1 MKIHRASK
9 FGVRPPARAALLA
22 LLAGV
27 APPIGATATGLGVA
41 LWASAAHAEGTTE
54 WGSAQALVSDTVMF
68 VDIVNFSVEKIKWTG
83 TGTLTVKTLSGST
96 VATLSSGSS
105 TSLTANGTYALTLSK
120 DQSSTWSVEVVNQTD
135 AGYGR
140 LWSYNWH
147 LNTGTFEDTGSFNG
161 SVYAVVSAGSTDTAV
176 IEMQTDGLSGNVWY
190 LGANASGI
198 DGANGRS
205 SASGTFT
212 PSFPIYLN
220 PPTNSTYSFTAPSIS
235 APGFSG
241 EGECDSI
248 APGVTTGE
256 FTFTSS
262 TDGVGHI
269 ICDLNGDGAYDIT
282 SDDDLH
288 IVFDVIAGANSVAWD
303 GTDNLGAA
311 LAEGTYTCKGLVTVG
326 EFHYVGRDIETS
338 YKGFRLF
345 YVDSALA
352 RIR

>member
-41 LWASAAHAEGTTE
+41 LWSSAAHAEGT
-54 WGSAQALVSDTVMF
+54 
-68 VDIVNFSVEKIKWTG
+68 TG

-198 DGANGRS
+198 DGATGQHVSVVTGLEQPEHLRAGLQRRGR
-205 SASGTFT
+205 
-212 PSFPIYLN
+212 
-220 PPTNSTYSFTAPSIS
+220 
-235 APGFSG
+235 
-241 EGECDSI
+241 
-248 APGVTTGE
+248 VR
-256 FTFTSS
+256 
-262 TDGVGHI
+262 
-269 ICDLNGDGAYDIT
+269 
-282 SDDDLH
+282 LH
-288 IVFDVIAGANSVAWD
+288 RAGR
-303 GTDNLGAA
+303 
-311 LAEGTYTCKGLVTVG
+311 
-326 EFHYVGRDIETS
+326 HHR
-338 YKGFRLF
+338 
-345 YVDSALA
+345 
-352 RIR
+352 